1 MGNKLLSHIHWFL
14 QNSLWLYQAVSKC
27 LAWSFLFCFLL
38 EVIVSVLIKTI
49 CLMKF
54 SAPHLILSLDTL
66 KLYRIDNDT
75 RTPITLIKKGIA
87 WWTDKN
93 VKFRNPTGDGN
104 NLTALFQGKKR
115 KNRNFKNGKMLQIP
129 FDFSFD
135 FKHILIAE
143 FCLTD
148 ILLNVLN
155 KCSLKK
161 SKLRTTLL
169 FERLSLSNKSCN
181 FLVKVFRFY
190 L

>member
-1 MGNKLLSHIHWFL
+1 MPCLVIFVLFSGGN
-14 QNSLWLYQAVSKC
+14 C
-27 LAWSFLFCFLL
+27 
-38 EVIVSVLIKTI
+38 
-49 CLMKF
+49 F
-54 SAPHLILSLDTL
+54 SAYQDHLPNETFYSRSSNLILSLDTL

-75 RTPITLIKKGIA
+75 RTPIPLIKKGIA

-115 KNRNFKNGKMLQIP
+115 KKRNFKNARMLQTP
-129 FDFSFD
+129 FDFSLD

-143 FCLTD
+143 FCVTD

-161 SKLRTTLL
+161 SKLGTALL
-169 FERLSLSNKSCN
+169 FERSLSSKSCR
-181 FLVKVFRFY
+181 FLVKVFGFY
-190 L
+190 LYYNH